1 MIEMFVAAI
10 TQDGQ
15 THTPIV
21 ILHDATRRRAL
32 PIWIGLPQAKA
43 ILLALDA
50 HKLARP
56 MTHDLMLNMIVQ
68 MGYRVQKVE
77 INELS
82 KDTYF
87 ATIFLQL
94 ADRAG
99 LDLTK
104 SIDSR
109 PSDAIAL
116 ALRAKA
122 PIYVSAQ
129 VVADGTHAIDS
140 EKDEREAQEFKDFLS
155 NVNASDFKS

>member
-32 PIWIGLPQAKA
+32 PIWIGLPEAKA

-87 ATIFLQL
+87 ATF
-94 ADRAG
+94 
-99 LDLTK
+99 
-104 SIDSR
+104 
-109 PSDAIAL
+109 
-116 ALRAKA
+116 
-122 PIYVSAQ
+122 
-129 VVADGTHAIDS
+129 
-140 EKDEREAQEFKDFLS
+140 FC
-155 NVNASDFKS
+155 N

>member
-1 MIEMFVAAI
+1 
-10 TQDGQ
+10 
-15 THTPIV
+15 
-21 ILHDATRRRAL
+21 
-32 PIWIGLPQAKA
+32 
-43 ILLALDA
+43 
-50 HKLARP
+50 